1 MQKTKRIPTLLALM
15 LLVVTVG
22 GIGFLFEGI
31 TRQSTIASLS
41 IEPKS
46 VMITNLTDSSFTFT
60 WQTDEPATG
69 TLLATSVAGKKYSAF
84 DERDITGK
92 MGKYLTH
99 SITVRTLS
107 PSTMYSITV
116 LSNGK
121 KYPVETKGFQVT
133 TLPTLSSDAPLL
145 DPAFGSIQTAG
156 NLPAEGA
163 LVYLNLD
170 GSQTLSTLVR
180 TSGSWIIPLS
190 LIRTQ
195 DGAAYITSQDRINET
210 IVIQLGTSESRVA
223 TDTLN
228 DAPVPDIIL
237 GQPYDFRGRDAKKTT
252 PATLAQK
259 QIIPTTNPKQTVLGE
274 TTDKTINGVA
284 LTAPVQGA
292 TISSNKPLITGIGIA
307 GKTVTITMGITDP
320 TIGSTVVAKDRTWR
334 YTPKQALSPGKQSVT
349 ITTVDSKN
357 KPVAITHTFTILKS
371 GSQVLGD
378 ATPSG
383 TIAATP
389 SATAA
394 PTPTSVIQATES
406 ATPTAML
413 SGEEMPTSGS
423 FLPTLL
429 LIALACSLVIGG
441 GAILFI
447 K

>member
-1 MQKTKRIPTLLALM
+1 
-15 LLVVTVG
+15 
-22 GIGFLFEGI
+22 
-31 TRQSTIASLS
+31 
-41 IEPKS
+41 
-46 VMITNLTDSSFTFT
+46 
-60 WQTDEPATG
+60 
-69 TLLATSVAGKKYSAF
+69 
-84 DERDITGK
+84 

-107 PSTMYSITV
+107 PSTMYTITV

-121 KYPVETKGFQVT
+121 KYPVETKSYQVT
-133 TLPTLSSDAPLL
+133 TLPTLSNDAPLL

-156 NLPAEGA
+156 SLPAEGA
-163 LVYLNLD
+163 LVYLNLE

-210 IVIQLGTSESRVA
+210 LVVQLGTSESRVT

-292 TISSNKPLITGIGIA
+292 TISSNKPLITGIGIV

-320 TIGSTVVAKDRTWR
+320 TIGSTVVGKDRTWR

-349 ITTVDSKN
+349 ITTVDAKN
-357 KPVAITHTFTILKS
+357 KPVAITHTFTVLKS

-394 PTPTSVIQATES
+394 PTPTSAIQATES
-406 ATPTAML
+406 ATPTATL

-441 GAILFI
+441 GAVLFI

>member
-1 MQKTKRIPTLLALM
+1 MQKTKRIPTLLALI
-15 LLVVTVG
+15 LLVITVG

-46 VMITNLTDSSFTFT
+46 VMVTNLTDTSFTFT
-60 WQTDEPATG
+60 WQTEELASG

-99 SITVRTLS
+99 AITVRTLT
-107 PSTMYSITV
+107 PSTSYDVTV

-121 KYPVETKGFQVT
+121 KYPVETKSFQVT
-133 TLPTLSSDAPLL
+133 TLPTLSNDSPLL
-145 DPAFGSIQTAG
+145 DPAFGSIQTAS

-163 LVYLNLD
+163 LVYLNLE

-195 DGAAYITSQDRINET
+195 DGAAYIISQDRINET
-210 IVIQLGTSESRVA
+210 LVVQLGTSESRVT

-259 QIIPTTNPKQTVLGE
+259 QTTPTINPKQVVLGA
-274 TTDKTINGVA
+274 TTDKTISGIA

-307 GKTVTITMGITDP
+307 GKTVTITIGITDP
-320 TIGSTVVAKDRTWR
+320 TIGSTIVGKDGVWR
-334 YTPKQALSPGKQSVT
+334 YTPKQALNPGKQSVT
-349 ITTVDSKN
+349 VTTVDAKN
-357 KPVAITHTFTILKS
+357 KPVAITHTFTVLKS

-383 TIAATP
+383 TIEATP
-389 SATAA
+389 SATIT
-394 PTPTSVIQATES
+394 PSPTSVATES
-406 ATPTAML
+406 ATPTATL

-429 LIALACSLVIGG
+429 LIVLGCTLFLGG
-441 GAILFI
+441 GAVLLI